1 MKKTF
6 LLIGIS
12 LLSFAGFAQKGNNQI
27 NVGVELG
34 LPTGDNGDVSKAGFG
49 GTVKGLYGIG
59 TAGQLSLTTG
69 FISFSAKSE
78 FAELLGADKITST
91 VVPILAGYRH
101 HFSGFFVEPQVG
113 YGIYGGKI
121 KGGDFATSDSQGA
134 FTWAAGVGYIYKNAE
149 IGARYQSM
157 SKDGE
162 SSGFVGIRLAY
173 NFSLGGNK

>member
-69 FISFSAKSE
+69 FILSLPKVSLLICLVLIKSPAQLCLSWLATVIISA
-78 FAELLGADKITST
+78 
-91 VVPILAGYRH
+91 V
-101 HFSGFFVEPQVG
+101 
-113 YGIYGGKI
+113 
-121 KGGDFATSDSQGA
+121 
-134 FTWAAGVGYIYKNAE
+134 
-149 IGARYQSM
+149 
-157 SKDGE
+157 
-162 SSGFVGIRLAY
+162 
-173 NFSLGGNK
+173 SL